1 MSEQYVTVKE
11 AMAILGR
18 TKPTIY
24 KLARQGLL
32 HVLELPVPKAHGQRI
47 YFDRREV
54 ETLRRKIETPVRRT
68 TGGRKKKRR

>member
-11 AMAILGR
+11 AMAILER

-24 KLARQGLL
+24 KLVRGGLL
-32 HVLELPVPKAHGQRI
+32 HILELPVPKAHGQRI

-54 ETLRRKIETPVRRT
+54 ESLRQKIETPVRRKS
-68 TGGRKKKRR
+68 KKKRR